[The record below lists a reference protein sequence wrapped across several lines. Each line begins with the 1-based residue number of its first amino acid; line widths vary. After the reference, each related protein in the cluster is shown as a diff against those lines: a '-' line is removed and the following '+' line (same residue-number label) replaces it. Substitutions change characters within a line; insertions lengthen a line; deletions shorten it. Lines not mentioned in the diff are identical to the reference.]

1 MGARFKFRFLNGGE
15 LSIETSRTI
24 EGSPGVNGGGMSP
37 VQLLVQEYQDGR
49 REIIGGPRPDGTWR
63 SPLLSSHKFGPGD
76 AFEFLSTGGGGWG
89 VALSR
94 DPERVRED
102 VIDGYVSH
110 LAARRDYGVAL
121 DPNTFELLH
130 DETSKLRNLA

>member
-1 MGARFKFRFLNGGE
+1 
-15 LSIETSRTI
+15 
-24 EGSPGVNGGGMSP
+24 MSP

-89 VALSR
+89 VPHAR
-94 DPERVRED
+94 HPERVRED
-102 VIDGYVSH
+102 VIDGYIS
-110 LAARRDYGVAL
+110 LEAALRDYGVAL
-121 DPNTFELLH
+121 DPKTHQLL
-130 DETSKLRNLA
+130 DEQTAKLRSQA